1 MDLTIASD
9 KVPHRAIEL
18 IKVKDHLPSR
28 PSFEKEVMDINRR
41 AQSAL
46 KMERSKS
53 FSILPEMRHGLKAR
67 VVKSLF
73 WQTTRQLERLV
84 HAC

>member
-1 MDLTIASD
+1 M
-9 KVPHRAIEL
+9 

-53 FSILPEMRHGLKAR
+53 FFYPTGDETRFESACGEILVLANDA
-67 VVKSLF
+67 
-73 WQTTRQLERLV
+73 TT
-84 HAC
+84 